1 MTDTAPP
8 APSLAERTIIH
19 VDDQPWMDYED
30 ETGFIPPG
38 AAVKLLIDPESGN
51 TFMLT
56 RFAPNYRA
64 PSHWHPSDTIY
75 IITQGE
81 FSVEGEGTYRPGD
94 VRWVRGGTAYGS
106 EMAGP
111 DGCEFYIVAM
121 GEFDVKDPSQ
131 DAPPLGHWHES
142 PTG

>member
-1 MTDTAPP
+1 V
-8 APSLAERTIIH
+8 AENPLGQMQVIH
-19 VDDQPWMDYED
+19 VDDQPWVDYED
-30 ETGFIPPG
+30 ETGFIPQG
-38 AAVKLLIDPESGN
+38 AAVKPLIDPETGH

-94 VRWVRGGTAYGS
+94 VRWVKGGTAYGS
-106 EMAGP
+106 ESAGP
-111 DGCEFYIVAM
+111 DGCEFYIVSM
-121 GEFDVKDPSQ
+121 GPFDVHDPEKV
-131 DAPPLGHWHES
+131 PPPNGDWRS
-142 PTG
+142 VKGVQ